1 MKSKYKLGVN
11 IDHVATLRNARGEN
25 SPSVLSAAI
34 NAIQAGAD
42 SITVHL
48 REDQR
53 HIKTADVV
61 SLSKN
66 IKKPLN
72 LEMALTKK
80 MLSFAIKIKPKFVC
94 FVPEKRSELTTEGG
108 LNLFY
113 NISFLSEAIKKLQK
127 KNIKVSLFVDPNIEN
142 IRQAL
147 KLNTDNIELHTG
159 TFCNFLNDKNKKK
172 AATEFN
178 KIKKAAIFAKKN
190 KIGVHCGH
198 GLNYIATQKIKEIK
212 EISEFNIGHFIISE
226 SVFLGL
232 AKVVKKFSK
241 IIKK

>member
-25 SPSVLSAAI
+25 SPSVLSAAN

-127 KNIKVSLFVDPNIEN
+127 KNIKVSLFVDPNIQN

-147 KLNTDNIELHTG
+147 KLNADNIELHTG
-159 TFCNFLNDKNKKK
+159 TFCNFFK
-172 AATEFN
+172 
-178 KIKKAAIFAKKN
+178 
-190 KIGVHCGH
+190 
-198 GLNYIATQKIKEIK
+198 
-212 EISEFNIGHFIISE
+212 
-226 SVFLGL
+226 
-232 AKVVKKFSK
+232 
-241 IIKK
+241 